1 MTREGG
7 RNIQKRRT
15 AGIIYSKKAIWIVGQ
30 TI

>member
-1 MTREGG
+1 MTREGE

-15 AGIIYSKKAIWIVGQ
+15 ARIIYSKKAIWIVRQ